1 MKTVVV
7 LSGKGGTGKT
17 SVTAS
22 LADLEVQGGRRI
34 VLADTDVDASNLHL
48 LLQPSAEEEHQYV
61 GGQVAEVILE
71 RCLGHGECAA
81 HCRFHAIAL
90 ARISH
95 TLPAVAADA
104 PAGTT
109 FLAAAPPTTCLEHAN
124 AHAGPC
130 GASDLSVRPPCGRC
144 ARSLA
149 TSWSKAHT
157 DRHLPGL
164 ATEVREKYG
173 LEDDD
178 GAIKAHI
185 DPTLCEG
192 CAVCTV
198 VCPEGAIN
206 MHDQV
211 AGTWRRGNTRL
222 GPLVDARLSPGGENS
237 GKLVT
242 RVRQA
247 ALVEAERIGADL
259 LLMDGPPGV
268 GCPVIAAVTGTDMVV
283 AVTEPTPPALS
294 DLERLVSLARHF
306 NVPVAVVI
314 NKADLNP
321 HRAEAFERRL
331 TASAIEVLGRIPYD
345 EAVPQALQKGILPV
359 DAGGGFARAF
369 AEVHQRFRQRLAALS
384 GPPQPTLL
392 QIESLG
398 L

>member
-104 PAGTT
+104 PAGTA
-109 FLAAAPPTTCLEHAN
+109 FVAAAPPGSKHHA
-124 AHAGPC
+124 
-130 GASDLSVRPPCGRC
+130 
-144 ARSLA
+144 
-149 TSWSKAHT
+149 
-157 DRHLPGL
+157 DRRLRAL